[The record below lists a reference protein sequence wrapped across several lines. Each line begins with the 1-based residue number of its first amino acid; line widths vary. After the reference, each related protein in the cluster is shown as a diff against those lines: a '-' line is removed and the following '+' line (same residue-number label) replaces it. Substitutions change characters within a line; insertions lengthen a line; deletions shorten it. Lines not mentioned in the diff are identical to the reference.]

1 MALTR
6 QERISIHKKQEKSQ
20 ISEGPPIV
28 DELFE
33 GVPTFRS
40 TSEGVVEY
48 VRYKGELYKKVLDAS
63 DAEKHK
69 TWDEI

>member
-6 QERISIHKKQEKSQ
+6 QDRVSIHKKQERSQ
-20 ISEGPPIV
+20 ISEGAPLP
-28 DELFE
+28 DELSE

-48 VRYKGELYKKVLDAS
+48 IRYNGVLYKKVLDTA
-63 DAEKHK
+63 
-69 TWDEI
+69 